1 MWTPI
6 CGYFDEVERNEP
18 IRDNLR
24 KQFID
29 AQISGDRA
37 EMEEISKRWK
47 DIDKKENFY
56 LYWS

>member
-6 CGYFDEVERNEP
+6 CEYFDEVERNKP

-37 EMEEISKRWK
+37 KMEKISKRWK
-47 DIDKKENFY
+47 DLDERENFY
-56 LYWS
+56 LR

>member
-6 CGYFDEVERNEP
+6 CEYFDVVERNKP

-37 EMEEISKRWK
+37 KMEKISKRWK
-47 DIDKKENFY
+47 DLDEKENFY
-56 LYWS
+56 LR